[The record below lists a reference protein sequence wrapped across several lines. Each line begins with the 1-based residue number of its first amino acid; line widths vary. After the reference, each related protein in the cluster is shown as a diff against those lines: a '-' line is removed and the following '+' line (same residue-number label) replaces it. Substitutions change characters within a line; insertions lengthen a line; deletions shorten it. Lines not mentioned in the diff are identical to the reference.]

1 MPSLHFN
8 DIVHNNWLFL
18 QLTPSNPN
26 WAANK
31 ENIMKY
37 PNLSTKGFTLIE
49 LMIVVVIIGILAAVA
64 IPAYF
69 NHILRSRQADAYH
82 NLLDIKAAQEMYYSL
97 ENEYANIGSLT
108 LSPANT
114 FTKLLS
120 FNYTDNEYF
129 SYFVT
134 GSTSPD
140 VFRGWAVGNHSKLIG
155 SSIAITDTEDPCI
168 NAGTSTLKMSLGL
181 EDCP

>member
-1 MPSLHFN
+1 
-8 DIVHNNWLFL
+8 
-18 QLTPSNPN
+18 
-26 WAANK
+26 
-31 ENIMKY
+31 MKY
-37 PNLSTKGFTLIE
+37 ASHSSKGFTLIE

-64 IPAYF
+64 VPAYF
-69 NHILRSRQADAYH
+69 NYILRTRQSDAYH

-97 ENEYANIGSLT
+97 ENEYADNGQ
-108 LSPANT
+108 LSTANT

-134 GSTSPD
+134 GSTSPAD
-140 VFRGWAVGNHSKLIG
+140 AFRGWAVGNHPKLIG
-155 SSIAITDTEDPCI
+155 SSIVITDTEDPCI
-168 NAGTSTLKMSLGL
+168 NPGTSTLKMSLGL

>member
-1 MPSLHFN
+1 MKC
-8 DIVHNNWLFL
+8 
-18 QLTPSNPN
+18 SNH
-26 WAANK
+26 
-31 ENIMKY
+31 
-37 PNLSTKGFTLIE
+37 SSQGFTLVE

-64 IPAYF
+64 VPAYF
-69 NHILRSRQADAYH
+69 NHILRTRQSDAYH

-97 ENEYANIGSLT
+97 ENEYADNGA
-108 LSPANT
+108 LSTANT

-120 FNYTDNEYF
+120 FQYADTEYF

-140 VFRGWAVGNHSKLIG
+140 AFRGWAVGKHSKLIG
-155 SSIAITDTEDPCI
+155 SSVAITDTDDPCI
-168 NAGTSTLKMSLGL
+168 NAGTSTLKMSLSL